1 MSELSAE
8 SLLRVCDPASIPYET
23 SQDAPPLEG
32 IIGQDRAVQA
42 IHFGLDI
49 HEKGFNVFVVGVP
62 GTGRTTAMI
71 AFLTEV
77 AQRRPTPLDWCY
89 VNSFHDTYHP
99 RALSLPAG
107 SAKTFQADMQGLV
120 RAARSG
126 LQRLFES
133 EDYARRKDETLRRF
147 QEQAANLTQAVQQRA
162 LEKGFTIQNT
172 PMGIVAVPVKGDQP
186 LSEAEFT
193 ALSEE
198 QREALMAQQREVQAD
213 IEAALRQSRQLD
225 RQANEEMQGQDRQAA
240 NRALA
245 PLVEDL
251 KEKYA
256 AEEEVLTYL
265 DEVQQDML
273 DHLDLFHGEEG
284 APASAQPS
292 GPAPQAAEFFRRYDV
307 NVLVDNSNLK
317 GAPVITEINPTYYNL
332 FGKIDQEARFGALVT
347 DFTLIR
353 KGALHSANGGYLVLS
368 VEEVL
373 RNALSWDALKKSLQT
388 AQIMTEDVGER
399 MGMLAT
405 KTLRPEPIPL
415 DVKVVLIGQP
425 QTYATLLGLDE
436 EFPEL
441 FKVKADFDI
450 VMQRDDEHV
459 RDYTIFVANLCRQ
472 ERLLPF
478 DRGALARLVEHGSRI
493 AEDQQKLSTRF
504 GALAD
509 VVREASYYAGIDA
522 ATHVGAAHVQKAID
536 ARVERSGLEIE
547 HLQEMIARGEIKIEV
562 EGERSGQINGLSV
575 VDMGDIVFGHPSR
588 ITVAVAPGE
597 EGVID
602 IERSIGLGGPLH
614 HKGVMIL
621 AGYLA
626 EVFGRE
632 RPLTLEARMVF
643 EQTYSGVEGDSASGA
658 ELCALLSAL
667 AEVPIKQGIAMTGS
681 VNQKGEM
688 QPVGG
693 VNEKIEGFFD
703 ACRIKGLDGH
713 QGVVL
718 PQSNQD
724 ALMLRADVVEAVRNG
739 QFHVWGAERIE
750 EALELLTGSQCG
762 ERTEDGTFTPGSL
775 YEKVDERLARFAQA
789 VSGAGKGGASSEE
802 EGEES
807 ETGSEEA

>member
-8 SLLRVCDPASIPYET
+8 SLLRVCDPASIPYDT

-32 IIGQDRAVQA
+32 IIGQERAVQA

-49 HEKGFNVFVVGVP
+49 HEKGFNVFVAGMP

-71 AFLTEV
+71 SFLTEV
-77 AQRRPTPLDWCY
+77 AQRRPIPPDWCY
-89 VNSFHDTYHP
+89 VNSFHDPYHP

-133 EDYARRKDETLRRF
+133 EDYARRRDETLQRF

-162 LEKGFTIQNT
+162 LEKGFAIQNT
-172 PMGIVAVPVKGDQP
+172 PMGIVAVPVRGDQP

-193 ALSEE
+193 ALSAEE
-198 QREALMAQQREVQAD
+198 REALMAQQREVQAD

-225 RQANEEMQGQDRQAA
+225 RQANEEMQRQDRQIA
-240 NRALA
+240 NRTLA

-251 KEKYA
+251 KEKHA
-256 AEEEVLTYL
+256 AEQEVLTYL

-273 DHLDLFHGEEG
+273 DHLEVFHSEEG
-284 APASAQPS
+284 TKGPAQPS
-292 GPAPQAAEFFRRYDV
+292 GPASQAEEFFRRYDV
-307 NVLVDNSNLK
+307 NVLVDNSGLK

-332 FGKIDQEARFGALVT
+332 FGRIDQEARFGALVT

-353 KGALHSANGGYLVLS
+353 KGALHDANGGYLVLS
-368 VEEVL
+368 IEEVL
-373 RNALSWDALKKSLQT
+373 RNALSWDALKKSLET
-388 AQIMTEDVGER
+388 GQIMTEDVGER
-399 MGMLAT
+399 VGMLPT

-425 QTYATLLGLDE
+425 QTYSMLLGLDE
-436 EFPEL
+436 EFSEL
-441 FKVKADFDI
+441 FKVKADFDT
-450 VMQRDDEHV
+450 VMRRDDEHV
-459 RDYTIFVANLCRQ
+459 RDYAVFVGNLSRQ

-509 VVREASYYAGIDA
+509 VVREASYYAGSDGTGI
-522 ATHVGAAHVQKAID
+522 VGAAHVQRAID
-536 ARVERSGLEIE
+536 ARLVRSGLEIE
-547 HLQEMIARGEIKIEV
+547 HMQEMIERGEIKIEV

-575 VDMGDIVFGHPSR
+575 VDMGDITFGHPSR

-681 VNQKGEM
+681 VNQKGEL

-713 QGVVL
+713 QGVIL
-718 PQSNQD
+718 PKSNQD
-724 ALMLRADVVEAVRNG
+724 ALMLRSDVVDAVRNG
-739 QFHVWGAERIE
+739 KFHVWAAERIE
-750 EALELLTGSQCG
+750 EALELLTGWQCG
-762 ERTEDGTFTPGSL
+762 ERMEDGTFTPGSL

-789 VSGAGKGGASSEE
+789 VSGPGKGGSSSEE
-802 EGEES
+802 ETEES
-807 ETGSEEA
+807 EAGSEEA